1 MATRQSK
8 NYGFTL
14 QDNNEFVDIETTA
27 ENFEIVDEE
36 LKKLSDKVDDNASSI
51 EELEAAAVA
60 IAKEI
65 ASLKNNQESGGAVSQ
80 EVSAKIT
87 ALESQLVTVNSNI
100 TNLKTRTT
108 ALETKMK
115 TVENDIDNLETDMD
129 AVEKDIDILE
139 TKMTTAEGDIDDLKV
154 DVDDIKKDIVTL
166 GAKLPSASPG
176 TVLYTGSGKVSE
188 DIIKYRV
195 VIVEFQEQNSSA
207 YIPVLCTVRNDEDDA
222 YIRIYGLTANLVNG
236 SKFDGVY
243 IAIEKS
249 TMNVYTSQKST
260 FEWYKS
266 GSYAA
271 SSGKIIGVI

>member
-8 NYGFTL
+8 NYGLTL

-108 ALETKMK
+108 ALEKDMNTA
-115 TVENDIDNLETDMD
+115 ESDIDNLETDISNLEAKMST
-129 AVEKDIDILE
+129 AESDIDNIE
-139 TKMTTAEGDIDDLKV
+139 TDMSNAKKSIDDLNGKV
-154 DVDDIKKDIVTL
+154 PSTVP
-166 GAKLPSASPG
+166 GA
-176 TVLYTGSGKVSE
+176 VLYSGSGKVSE

-195 VIVEFQEQNSSA
+195 VIVNVKEENATQYN
-207 YIPVLCTVRNDEDDA
+207 IPVLCSVRNTDNA
-222 YIRIYGLTANLVNG
+222 ILLYGMTANVESN
-236 SKFDGVY
+236 KNFECVY
-243 IAIEKS
+243 IKIEKS
-249 TMNVYTSQKST
+249 TMNVQTSQIST
-260 FEWYKS
+260 YKWTAS
-266 GSYAA
+266 NSSFYYA
-271 SSGKIIGVI
+271 SFKEIIGVI

>member
-36 LKKLSDKVDDNASSI
+36 LKRLSDKVDDNASSI

-108 ALETKMK
+108 ALEKDMNTAESDIDNLETDISNLKTKMS
-115 TVENDIDNLETDMD
+115 TAESDIDNLETDMSN
-129 AVEKDIDILE
+129 AKNS
-139 TKMTTAEGDIDDLKV
+139 IDDLNGKV
-154 DVDDIKKDIVTL
+154 PSTVP
-166 GAKLPSASPG
+166 GA
-176 TVLYTGSGKVSE
+176 VLYSGSGKVSE

-249 TMNVYTSQKST
+249 TMNVYTSQKNT